1 MSVNRPKP
9 YTFIIRGLQCTTVIE
24 RMFHVETES
33 EREGWVEAIKKV
45 SERITIDCE
54 DVDMAS
60 SSLES
65 MNTTD
70 DLMEKCSRQGT
81 SISRSTGTLSLPY
94 NSSSFLLM

>member
-33 EREGWVEAIKKV
+33 EREDWVEAIKTV
-45 SERITIDCE
+45 SESLTVDCE

-60 SSLES
+60 TSQES
-65 MNTTD
+65 MNTTE

-81 SISRSTGTLSLPY
+81 AISRSTGKCQIFNL
-94 NSSSFLLM
+94 